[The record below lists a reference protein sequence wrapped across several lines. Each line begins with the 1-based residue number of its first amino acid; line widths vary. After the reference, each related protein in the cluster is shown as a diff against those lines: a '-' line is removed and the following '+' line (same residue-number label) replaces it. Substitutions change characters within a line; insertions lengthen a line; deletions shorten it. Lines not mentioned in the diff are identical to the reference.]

1 MYSRYGSPKKATHS
15 FSSKMAVTNR
25 NTDDNNETKNNT
37 IVMFLKNIPQVKKS
51 NEA

>member
-1 MYSRYGSPKKATHS
+1 
-15 FSSKMAVTNR
+15 MAVTNK
-25 NTDDNNETKNNT
+25 NTDDNKETKNNG